1 MRTQLVRILAAGLV
15 MGSARAAGPTRS
27 AVGSASGRLATQKSP
42 SVDDVPVFSLQFFA
56 N

>member
-27 AVGSASGRLATQKSP
+27 AVGSASGRLATQSP